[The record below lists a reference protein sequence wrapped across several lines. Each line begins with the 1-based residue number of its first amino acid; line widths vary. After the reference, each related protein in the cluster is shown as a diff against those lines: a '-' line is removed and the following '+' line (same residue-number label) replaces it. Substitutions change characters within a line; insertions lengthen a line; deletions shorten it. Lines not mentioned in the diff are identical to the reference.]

1 MIKIAAKQISSTPF
15 EGACKF
21 ESDMTNDGRRTA
33 KIRYGNNEYECE
45 RANELAAVDD
55 DEEEE
60 EEEEEET
67 SLRTEREEEEARQ
80 IQ

>member
-60 EEEEEET
+60 EEET

>member
-60 EEEEEET
+60 EET